1 MAVSGENSFFVLYFF
16 FSWPDIQFFVLL
28 IDFDK
33 VSKRSINKEHLF
45 ELGQLDS
52 AEKYFKNE
60 VYTFGNVIVAFV
72 RNSPICFFNIF

>member
-1 MAVSGENSFFVLYFF
+1 MAVSGENSFSFLYFF
-16 FSWPDIQFFVLL
+16 FSWPYIQFFVLL

-52 AEKYFKNE
+52 AEKHFKNE
-60 VYTFGNVIVAFV
+60 IYTFGNVIVQ
-72 RNSPICFFNIF
+72 